1 MADILK
7 VSTPLVDKLP
17 QQSLRPVA
25 DPSLPFNLSDVTRVK
40 QTTDTSALLQ
50 QNTGLAENR
59 AETPKILAELLSDPA
74 VTAAMIG
81 GISQLQE
88 IIGLM
93 PANNTAL
100 TQEIEQLFA
109 QLLMRPQDIVA
120 ELMRQEQS
128 TTLFKGDL
136 FDQLRALVDQNPGRS
151 DLATGVGV
159 LLKALNAAV
168 SRPDVLESV
177 ANNLTFLAGSVNSS
191 AQLSGTLLQL
201 AEALRQPDAGQNF
214 GALKQ
219 QIFEALGQLQGSVLF
234 SPQMEK
240 VLPLV
245 VYNLSRYN
253 DNPDFLPD
261 ALALLLSHIDGEGQ
275 RMALVNNLQAFLD
288 KVLLGSPA
296 DGVLGQN
303 TVGGQAA
310 AGQAPPPP
318 EGESPAPRALPDTDA
333 ATGDGQPGARGAA
346 PSALAA
352 QNLAQRLEAY
362 YSQSNSGEL
371 FALGAGPTHSP
382 RGVPEESQVIETL
395 AKIIGKQ
402 ARSEAVQLLSG
413 DKVNRVIESLLSS
426 PSNFTPL
433 LHFIVPV
440 EFEDLRAFA
449 EIWVDPN
456 AGEDEPARRGQ
467 AGDATHMLLVFDVEG
482 LGRFESELYVQNK
495 RIALNLLCPPAYME
509 EFRRIGPAIRQAVA
523 ATGYSFESI
532 HIDRLER
539 THSLMDVF
547 TDLPYKRTG
556 IDVKI

>member
-7 VSTPLVDKLP
+7 VSTPLIDKLP

-159 LLKALNAAV
+159 LLKALNATV

-177 ANNLTFLAGSVNSS
+177 ANNLAFLAQSVNSS
-191 AQLSGTLLQL
+191 TQLSGTLLQL

-310 AGQAPPPP
+310 ASQAPPP
-318 EGESPAPRALPDTDA
+318 EDGSA
-333 ATGDGQPGARGAA
+333 ATAAEEATADGQPGARGAA

-352 QNLAQRLEAY
+352 QNLARRLEAY
-362 YSQSNSGEL
+362 YNQSNSGEL
-371 FALGAGPTHSP
+371 FAVGAGPTHSP
-382 RGVPEESQVIETL
+382 RGVPEESKVIETL

-402 ARSEAVQLLSG
+402 ARSQEVQLLSG

-467 AGDATHMLLVFDVEG
+467 GGDATHMLLVFDVEG
-482 LGRFESELYVQNK
+482 LGRFERELYVQNK

-509 EFRRIGPAIRQAVA
+509 DFRRIGPAIRQAVA
-523 ATGYSFESI
+523 GTGYSFESI
-532 HIDRLER
+532 NIDRLER